1 MKKKVIFEFGTH
13 IRLFFRVLVEVGVII
28 CLFPKTFVDD
38 VDSICIVLPVTIWVC
53 EQAES

>member
-13 IRLFFRVLVEVGVII
+13 IRLFLRVLVEVGVII

-38 VDSICIVLPVTIWVC
+38 VDSICITCYYWVC